1 MRFTEFVVEA
11 DDLVKKAEKKTIPPM
26 EIPTKNVAS
35 RSDTQNAL
43 SGVQGYAAVPSQAAM
58 DLVTQNNTELDTV
71 DDEEDEIEIP
81 DEIEIDGEPNTL
93 PAEIKTDIK
102 THGDIPVRFHSLE
115 NLPNFGDA
123 LVQQLSRTGIFTK
136 YLGGTPIEEINVLA
150 NLSNQGP
157 NEQRELNAVAG
168 MVATY
173 GRELTNASIDFEN
186 TFANIP
192 GYEAEVQ
199 VYEYKDEIFC
209 LVKDFMGSYI
219 YTWPVPSKKLSKK

>member
-1 MRFTEFVVEA
+1 MRFSEFVVEA
-11 DDLVKKAEKKTIPPM
+11 DDLVKKAEKKTITPM

-43 SGVQGYAAVPSQAAM
+43 SGVQGFAAVPSQAAM

-71 DDEEDEIEIP
+71 DDEED
-81 DEIEIDGEPNTL
+81 DEEGIGYEESEPNTL

-150 NLSNQGP
+150 NLNDQGP

-173 GRELTNASIDFEN
+173 GTELTNMSIDFET
-186 TFANIP
+186 TFDNIP
-192 GYEAEVQ
+192 GYTADVQ
-199 VYEYKDEIFC
+199 CYEYKDEIFC

-219 YTWPVPSKKLSKK
+219 YTWPVPAKKLSKK

>member
-1 MRFTEFVVEA
+1 MRFTEFVIEA
-11 DDLVKKAEKKTIPPM
+11 DDLVKKAEKKTSPPYVSGSPVYSPPPPLTM
-26 EIPTKNVAS
+26 EDLRTSPS
-35 RSDTQNAL
+35 PP
-43 SGVQGYAAVPSQAAM
+43 GYEPATYSYS
-58 DLVTQNNTELDTV
+58 NY
-71 DDEEDEIEIP
+71 DEEDEIEIP
-81 DEIEIDGEPNTL
+81 DEMEIDGEPNTL

-150 NLSNQGP
+150 NLSDQGP

-173 GRELTNASIDFEN
+173 GTELTSASIDFEN

-199 VYEYKDEIFC
+199 VYEYKDEMFC

-219 YTWPVPSKKLSKK
+219 YTWPVPAKKLSKK

>member
-26 EIPTKNVAS
+26 EIPIKNVAS

-43 SGVQGYAAVPSQAAM
+43 SGVQGHVAVPSQAAM

-93 PAEIKTDIK
+93 PAEIKADIK
-102 THGDIPVRFHSLE
+102 THGDIPVRFHALE

-136 YLGGTPIEEINVLA
+136 YLG
-150 NLSNQGP
+150 
-157 NEQRELNAVAG
+157 
-168 MVATY
+168 
-173 GRELTNASIDFEN
+173 
-186 TFANIP
+186 
-192 GYEAEVQ
+192 
-199 VYEYKDEIFC
+199 
-209 LVKDFMGSYI
+209 
-219 YTWPVPSKKLSKK
+219 